1 MNRNKIFAIIVLS
14 TTILASC
21 KKQLDIKNPNQPT
34 PESAATEQGIVSL
47 AQGGVYVNGF
57 RDLKY
62 GDGVFGLF
70 WSGAMGFHELMAD
83 VIQVEAANSFLNQ
96 IGVPDSVILSDG
108 TVMLNPNS
116 PKRYLNFIRATN
128 NNANQGSNF

>member
-14 TTILASC
+14 TIIMASC
-21 KKQLDIKNPNQPT
+21 KKELEIRNPNQPK
-34 PESAATEQGIVSL
+34 PESASTEQGIVSL
-47 AQGGVYVNGF
+47 AQGGTYVNGF

-83 VIQVEAANSFLNQ
+83 VIQAEAANSFLNQ
-96 IGVPDSVILSDG
+96 IGVPDSVILTGG
-108 TVMLNPNS
+108 TVLLNPN
-116 PKRYLNFIRATN
+116 
-128 NNANQGSNF
+128 